1 MTWLANAVLISP
13 DEGHYDGAR
22 FQFSIKILGDYPHS
36 APKVHCDTK
45 ASLAS
50 GCSRSADSHAHRS
63 ASTTLR
69 RAAIH
74 GTRRQPECTPGCP
87 QSVPPAVRACVSLT
101 RARLQVYHPNI
112 DLEGNVCLNILREEW
127 KPILNVNAVIFGLQF
142 LFLEPNPSDP
152 LNKCE

>member
-74 GTRRQPECTPGCP
+74 AMLAGSPERAPRLFPERAPGRVC
-87 QSVPPAVRACVSLT
+87 RVSLT
-101 RARLQVYHPNI
+101 RARLQV
-112 DLEGNVCLNILREEW
+112 
-127 KPILNVNAVIFGLQF
+127 
-142 LFLEPNPSDP
+142 
-152 LNKCE
+152 